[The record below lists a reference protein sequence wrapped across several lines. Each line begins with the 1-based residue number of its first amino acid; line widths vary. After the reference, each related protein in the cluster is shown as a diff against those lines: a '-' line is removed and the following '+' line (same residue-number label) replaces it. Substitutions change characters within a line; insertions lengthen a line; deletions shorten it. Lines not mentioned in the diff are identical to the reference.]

1 MFDKIASLADDADKL
16 FEELARQLVDA
27 GKFHELFDA
36 RLAQSRHRL
45 ALPIDK
51 AANLDDL
58 PEPIRT
64 NVEQAYLSACR
75 EVGQL
80 LLEQGRFQ
88 EGWMYLRPAGEKTL
102 VRASLERAVPD
113 ENSIEELIQVALH
126 EGVAVERGL
135 GWMLGHYGT
144 CNSITTFEGIAG
156 SLDLD
161 DQRACAAVL
170 VHHLHNELLAN
181 VRAHIERVEDRPPEE
196 TSLTAMIADRGW
208 LFDNDS
214 YHVDTSHLGAVVR
227 FSRLL
232 EDPATLEVAIE
243 LTEYGRCLDRKLQYP
258 GDPPFTDPYT
268 SHRLLFL
275 ATLGRDVEAAL
286 AFFDQQAKD
295 TSVEEFGSGA
305 IETYLILLD
314 RTHQYRKA
322 LAAYND
328 LVSTTTSLS
337 PFAPTALTLARKSGD
352 WDLYLE
358 IMQNRGDLVGYAMG
372 HVQQLQEQA
381 S

>member
-16 FEELARQLVDA
+16 FEELAQQLVAA

-36 RLAQSRHRL
+36 RLVQSRHRL
-45 ALPIDK
+45 ALSIDK
-51 AANLDDL
+51 AGNLDDL
-58 PEPIRT
+58 PEPTRSD
-64 NVEQAYLSACR
+64 VEQAYLSACR

-80 LLEQGRFQ
+80 LLEKGRFQ

-102 VRASLERAVPD
+102 VRESLERAIPD

-156 SLDLD
+156 SLEQN
-161 DQRACAAVL
+161 DQRACAVVL
-170 VHHLHNELLAN
+170 LRHLHAELLGN
-181 VRAHIERVEDRPPEE
+181 VRAHVERVEGRPPEE
-196 TSLTAMIADRGW
+196 TSLTTMVADRGW

-214 YHVDTSHLGAVVR
+214 YHVDTSHLGSVVR

-232 EDPATLEVAIE
+232 EDPSALELALE
-243 LTEYGRCLDRKLQYP
+243 LTEYGRRLDRKLQYP
-258 GDPPFTDPYT
+258 GDPPFADPYT

-275 ATLGRDVEAAL
+275 ATLGREVEAAL
-286 AFFDQQAKD
+286 DFFAQQAKE

-305 IETYLILLD
+305 IETYLILLN
-314 RTHQYRKA
+314 RTQQYHKA
-322 LAAYND
+322 LVTYNE

-337 PFAPTALTLARKSGD
+337 PFAPTALNLARKSGD

-358 IMQNRGDLVGYAMG
+358 IMRNRGDLVGYAMG
-372 HVQQLQEQA
+372 HLQQLQDQA